1 MYRPTEMFYLVLQG
15 ESLKA
20 CFPEIISPFTAVIS
34 DAVIRVN
41 IKVTDA
47 RGNDGKNLNWSSK
60 YNCAEL
66 RYNEIMKTSVSVRL
80 LIMIINN
87 S

>member
-47 RGNDGKNLNWSSK
+47 RGNDGKNLN
-60 YNCAEL
+60 
-66 RYNEIMKTSVSVRL
+66 
-80 LIMIINN
+80 
-87 S
+87 